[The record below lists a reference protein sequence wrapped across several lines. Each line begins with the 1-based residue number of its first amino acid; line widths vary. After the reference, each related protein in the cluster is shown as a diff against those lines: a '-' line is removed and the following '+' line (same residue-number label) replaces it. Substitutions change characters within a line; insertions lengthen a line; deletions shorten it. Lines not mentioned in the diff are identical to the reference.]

1 MSELINESAV
11 GPEAR
16 FICGLLLLMGY
27 SLSLR
32 SFTLQF
38 LIIWDIY

>member
-1 MSELINESAV
+1 MYITKMSELINESAV

-27 SLSLR
+27 SFGL
-32 SFTLQF
+32 
-38 LIIWDIY
+38 